1 MSSRTLEIL
10 NQLKSVQSSPYVFPG
25 QRENRPLS
33 NMTFEMLMRRMEVRD
48 ATPHGFRSSFR
59 DWAGNETAFPREL
72 AEAALS
78 HIVGNAVDAI
88 QLACTS
94 HPPTSAYLSSG
105 LIDFVAAQ
113 PLV

>member
-1 MSSRTLEIL
+1 
-10 NQLKSVQSSPYVFPG
+10 
-25 QRENRPLS
+25 
-33 NMTFEMLMRRMEVRD
+33 MTFEMLMRRMEVRD

-78 HIVGNAVDAI
+78 HIVGNAVYAI